1 MAELGYKV
9 VFVCPTNR
17 LLQEFEGEAMTVN
30 KFFGIS
36 FGDAY
41 VEPFD
46 YSEYDVIVF
55 DEIYFSGLSVYWK
68 IKRFVEK
75 NKDSKIIVATGDC
88 KQLKSVQPISNT
100 KDYEPYCR
108 QYY

>member
-1 MAELGYKV
+1 
-9 VFVCPTNR
+9 
-17 LLQEFEGEAMTVN
+17 MTVN
-30 KFFGIS
+30 KFFGMS

-75 NKDSKIIVATGDC
+75 IRTV
-88 KQLKSVQPISNT
+88 KS
-100 KDYEPYCR
+100 
-108 QYY
+108 